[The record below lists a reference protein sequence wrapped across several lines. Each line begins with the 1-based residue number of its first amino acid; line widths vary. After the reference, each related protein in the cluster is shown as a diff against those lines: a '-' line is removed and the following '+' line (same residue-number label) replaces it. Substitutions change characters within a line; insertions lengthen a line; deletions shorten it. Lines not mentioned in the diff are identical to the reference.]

1 MANTGQLAPAFDP
14 CFKVD
19 FIDTVYGFTMPSNI
33 LVTANKLDIL
43 NLMLWKQILDVSIKL
58 GSLFNQ

>member
-1 MANTGQLAPAFDP
+1 MANTGQLAPGFDP
-14 CFKVD
+14 SSKVD

-43 NLMLWKQILDVSIKL
+43 NLMLWKQILNVSIKL
-58 GSLFNQ
+58 GSLFSQ